1 MDEYVRLEP
10 GERVPDRPFTDPAHT
25 AADLGA
31 IGIMAGRLRALVDEP
46 WRPGLL
52 ESREPNGRQHRVVLG
67 AGDRLGVGRDL
78 GFVGFFAVKRVGMDH
93 APLTRTDD
101 ELIDE
106 LPGHPGILSYS
117 SLELADGNWGN
128 LIVLDPPEA
137 GEHWRTS
144 PRHAW
149 AASELAPR
157 HYTVVRLHNGRFPGG
172 LRSGRDPVLARTRYH
187 DFQGGTPWRAERAL
201 PTG

>member
-10 GERVPDRPFTDPAHT
+10 GSGYPTGRSPILLTRPRIWAPSRSWPA
-25 AADLGA
+25 AS
-31 IGIMAGRLRALVDEP
+31 GRYWTSRGV
-46 WRPGLL
+46 RIL
-52 ESREPNGRQHRVVLG
+52 ESREPSGRQHRVVLG

-106 LPGHPGILSYS
+106 PPGHPGILSYS

-128 LIVLDPPEA
+128 LILLDPPEA

-144 PRHAW
+144 ARHAR
-149 AASELAPR
+149 AASELRRA
-157 HYTVVRLHNGRFPGG
+157 TT
-172 LRSGRDPVLARTRYH
+172 RSSGSTTAASPADCARAV
-187 DFQGGTPWRAERAL
+187 TPC
-201 PTG
+201 